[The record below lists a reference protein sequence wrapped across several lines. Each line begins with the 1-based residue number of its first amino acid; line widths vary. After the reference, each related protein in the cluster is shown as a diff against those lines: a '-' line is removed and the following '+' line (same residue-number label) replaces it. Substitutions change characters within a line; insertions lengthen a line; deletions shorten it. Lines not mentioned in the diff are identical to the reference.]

1 MRNNVKLH
9 VTRCQSCSAKLKLLK
24 LHVHYRSTEIGLD
37 NLGKILVTTRG
48 YIRHYRPKADILVK
62 DYAEGLSRWR
72 FHSTEEYQEESRK
85 ESAWIHILRSTAS
98 TRGIFPLIQEKEGK
112 KRTQARRGPRQEED
126 PDRKRTQ
133 ANRLSESR
141 SEAQEGQVF
150 FFPKNK

>member
-1 MRNNVKLH
+1 MRNDVKLH
-9 VTRCQSCSAKLKLLK
+9 VTRCQSCSAKLKLPK
-24 LHVHYRSTEIGLD
+24 LHIHYRSTEIGLD

-48 YIRHYRPKADILVK
+48 YMRHYRPKADVLVK

-85 ESAWIHILRSTAS
+85 ESAWIHILRSTAL

-126 PDRKRTQ
+126 PGKQT
-133 ANRLSESR
+133 ESS